1 MIFATNIN
9 GLEKSKTSRGQNM
22 QEYIQEFWKG
32 TLKLGIPL
40 YMQKNILKYIG
51 ELYSYL
57 RHTIDMFKADNIN
70 EACVQATH
78 IESRGNNFHENLS
91 KKIV

>member
-1 MIFATNIN
+1 
-9 GLEKSKTSRGQNM
+9 
-22 QEYIQEFWKG
+22 
-32 TLKLGIPL
+32 
-40 YMQKNILKYIG
+40 MQKNILKYIG